1 MTTQFSIQYATVS
14 LSRGPK
20 RYKALVEVNYEGNFK
35 TFTHHFND
43 AQAYDELRS
52 ASYEEIYDYFSHSL
66 DDMIQDWIET
76 V

>member
-1 MTTQFSIQYATVS
+1 MTIHYATVS
-14 LSRGPK
+14 LSRGQK

-43 AQAYDELRS
+43 AQAYDELLS

-76 V
+76 L